1 MSERSLER
9 GREELRAGQ
18 TLLEAG
24 FPSQAVSRAYLAGFH
39 AANAALTALG
49 ESPATR
55 TGVLSAFARHLVGED
70 GIDHETARA
79 LRRLLENRNDVDY
92 ALAVAP
98 PGEARSALD
107 DAEALLEAIARWL
120 DRRAATPT

>member
-1 MSERSLER
+1 MSRRSLER

-18 TLLEAG
+18 ALLEAG

-39 AANAALTALG
+39 AACATLAALG

-55 TGVLSAFARHLVGED
+55 TGVLSAFARHVVGED
-70 GIDHETARA
+70 GIDHETGRI
-79 LRRLLENRNDVDY
+79 LRRLFENRNDVDY

-98 PGEARSALD
+98 PGEARSALE
-107 DAEALLEAIARWL
+107 DAQTLLDASADWIE
-120 DRRAATPT
+120 RRSA